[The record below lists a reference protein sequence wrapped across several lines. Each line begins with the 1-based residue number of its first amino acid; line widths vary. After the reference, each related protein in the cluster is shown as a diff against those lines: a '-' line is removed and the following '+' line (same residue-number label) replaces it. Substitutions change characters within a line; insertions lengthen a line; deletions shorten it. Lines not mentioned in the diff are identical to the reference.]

1 MFSGSCWEETCV
13 DHSSHSF
20 EGRNQLN
27 QWSQLFVVFSP
38 SLSVCSNCTVISTS
52 HWPRLIITPEQQQQH
67 WLKNSCSHFSA
78 TDCTSPSMLSSS
90 VKRHI
95 LVQVWRRKDQWDGVQ
110 LRQVKVAEKQSW
122 GFVCWEILI
131 QARVILRGLSKF
143 NWRGTVAFA
152 FKDKQNGAEVFVW
165 W

>member
-95 LVQVWRRKDQWDGVQ
+95 LVQVWRRKDPQKGSMGWGPAQTGEGSWETELGFCLLGNSYSSQGYFEGVIQ
-110 LRQVKVAEKQSW
+110 
-122 GFVCWEILI
+122 ILLERNSGHCI
-131 QARVILRGLSKF
+131 
-143 NWRGTVAFA
+143 
-152 FKDKQNGAEVFVW
+152 
-165 W
+165 